1 MALKSNHS
9 LKRYYS
15 ISEVAKMFNVSS
27 SLIRFWE
34 TEFDFLKPSKNSKG
48 NRRFTK
54 NNIDQFKIIYHLVK
68 VKGFTLKGAKKEIK
82 EQKEH
87 LMQKEKTLERM
98 KKLRFF
104 LDELKAEL

>member
-1 MALKSNHS
+1 
-9 LKRYYS
+9 
-15 ISEVAKMFNVSS
+15 MFNVSS